1 MFKSTEKFVS
11 DIGITFIATAI
22 QTALAFV
29 VTVFLGRWV
38 GAEDL
43 GLYRLVLTVYG
54 LTILLAGIGIP
65 STIIK
70 FSAEFKNNKEK
81 INEFI
86 SSSIIVLFL
95 LGIIFSLLL
104 YLLSGLIA
112 RLFDV
117 TQLAGLIRI
126 LSIIYPFSLVNNI
139 LLSLLNGLREMK
151 KFAIVIICRGS
162 FTVLFTVIL
171 LYLNFKARGAVIG
184 LVAADVIL
192 CVIVLSI
199 SKQYFRIVFKNIFP
213 TALRLAKFGIQIL
226 GAGAINII
234 NKQLDIIII
243 GLFLLPY
250 HVGYY
255 AAAVSLS
262 RFFWLLP
269 ASIQRITYPA
279 TTEYWSKKKFKEL
292 SRMVNKSIKF
302 SSLTLVLIGL
312 AVLFFGNYLLT
323 SLFRKD
329 FVHSFVPL
337 QILLIGTVIRGG
349 LAQPIGATLT
359 GIGRPDLVLKLTAF
373 MLFTNALFNLLLIP
387 RIGIIGAAIATSIS
401 LSIGAFI
408 NLILIVKV
416 MLIKIDWK
424 WILKLFGILVV
435 VITLFKVGSQ
445 FMNQLLLG
453 SILLVSYI
461 LSMITLLLTK
471 DDWNTLKSL
480 SFLIKK

>member
-184 LVAADVIL
+184 T
-192 CVIVLSI
+192 C
-199 SKQYFRIVFKNIFP
+199 
-213 TALRLAKFGIQIL
+213 
-226 GAGAINII
+226 
-234 NKQLDIIII
+234 
-243 GLFLLPY
+243 
-250 HVGYY
+250 
-255 AAAVSLS
+255 
-262 RFFWLLP
+262 
-269 ASIQRITYPA
+269 
-279 TTEYWSKKKFKEL
+279 
-292 SRMVNKSIKF
+292 
-302 SSLTLVLIGL
+302 SSGC
-312 AVLFFGNYLLT
+312 
-323 SLFRKD
+323 
-329 FVHSFVPL
+329 
-337 QILLIGTVIRGG
+337 
-349 LAQPIGATLT
+349 
-359 GIGRPDLVLKLTAF
+359 
-373 MLFTNALFNLLLIP
+373 
-387 RIGIIGAAIATSIS
+387 
-401 LSIGAFI
+401 
-408 NLILIVKV
+408 
-416 MLIKIDWK
+416 
-424 WILKLFGILVV
+424 
-435 VITLFKVGSQ
+435 
-445 FMNQLLLG
+445 
-453 SILLVSYI
+453 
-461 LSMITLLLTK
+461 
-471 DDWNTLKSL
+471 
-480 SFLIKK
+480 